1 MNSDATNYNAE
12 ATEDD
17 GSCQLPVKG
26 CMDANAK
33 NFNNKATQDDGSCEG
48 PDPKP
53 DPNMLKPFSIRAK
66 NDWDYLLTGDSIPGT
81 FSRYLSL
88 QRI

>member
-26 CMDANAK
+26 CMDPKAK
-33 NFNNKATQDDGSCEG
+33 NYNRKATQDDGSC
-48 PDPKP
+48 D
-53 DPNMLKPFSIRAK
+53 LVSI
-66 NDWDYLLTGDSIPGT
+66 
-81 FSRYLSL
+81 LSWEKV
-88 QRI
+88 